1 MFITLLILCLLTV
14 FSVGKL
20 KAAQSAFAIDDEAEV
35 KYPSPE

>member
-1 MFITLLILCLLTV
+1 VYLKIADTYTV
-14 FSVGKL
+14 ELVGKL